1 MRISDWSSDVCSSDL
16 LGATGLLGNA
26 TGRVIAEDGAH
37 DVGAVSRSGGAAKL
51 FPTDVRVTFRAGF
64 DAENPECLV
73 ELFARHRPDVL
84 VNCVGVV
91 KQLAS
96 AGRVLDAVPINALL
110 PHRLARLCGI
120 AGARL
125 VHIST
130 DCVFDGARGDYCE
143 EDAPNALDLYGT
155 SKRWGEVIDQPH
167 AITLR
172 TDRTSTRLNSSH

>member
-1 MRISDWSSDVCSSDL
+1 MCVVFFFFKQKTAYEMRISDWSSDVCSSDL
-16 LGATGLLGNA
+16 
-26 TGRVIAEDGAH
+26 
-37 DVGAVSRSGGAAKL
+37 
-51 FPTDVRVTFRAGF
+51 
-64 DAENPECLV
+64 
-73 ELFARHRPDVL
+73 
-84 VNCVGVV
+84 NCVGVV

-172 TDRTSTRLNSSH
+172 TSIICHETGRAHV